1 MEGPRNIKNRSTV
14 RPSNPP
20 SGYLSKGNENKNS
33 ERYVH
38 SHVHRSVIY
47 NYQDMEATYV
57 SVDEWIKNKCGMYV
71 YVESKKNNPNSQ
83 IQRTDWWPAG
93 GRRRLRR
100 EEGGQRRKL
109 AALKSV
115 LPVNVQHGNCGRY
128 HSIYLKVVKRVNHK
142 SSRHRK
148 KTVCGDGC

>member
-1 MEGPRNIKNRSTV
+1 MHRCWDVNGCGHDENSVAGPRNIKDRSTV
-14 RPSNPP
+14 QPSNPP

-38 SHVHRSVIY
+38 PHVHRSVIY
-47 NYQDMEATYV
+47 NNQDMEATYV

-100 EEGGQRRKL
+100 EEG
-109 AALKSV
+109 
-115 LPVNVQHGNCGRY
+115 
-128 HSIYLKVVKRVNHK
+128 VKGAN
-142 SSRHRK
+142 SQL
-148 KTVCGDGC
+148 